1 VRLTPGI
8 EFAGLTKQYGSK
20 TAVSDL
26 SLTLRAGEVFCLLG
40 PNGAGKTTTLQTVV
54 GLRMPTA
61 GDVRVNGVSVHS
73 PEIYRARRTVG
84 YVADVPDLYD
94 YLTGREMLQFVAELY
109 DLEGDIDARAAAWLA
124 RFELAPDADRL
135 TRTYSLGMRKKVALG
150 AALIY
155 EPQVLVLDEPTG
167 GLDAASARQVKDLM
181 IAARDQGR
189 VVLFTT
195 HVMEIAERLADRI
208 GILHQG
214 RLIAD
219 GAPRDLLE
227 TMGRPGDT
235 LEDLF
240 LRLTTGAVE
249 VPSR

>member
-1 VRLTPGI
+1 MSMTPGI
-8 EFAGLTKQYGSK
+8 EFAGLTKHYGSK

-26 SLTLRAGEVFCLLG
+26 TLTLRGGEIFCLLG
-40 PNGAGKTTTLQTVV
+40 PNGAGKTTALHTIV
-54 GLRMPTA
+54 GLKMPSA

-73 PEIYRARRTVG
+73 PAIYRARRAVG

-109 DLEGDIDARAAAWLA
+109 EIRGDVEAEVDTWLT
-124 RFELAPDADRL
+124 RFELALDADKL
-135 TRTYSLGMRKKVALG
+135 TRTYSLGMRKKVAL
-150 AALIY
+150 ASALIY

-167 GLDAASARQVKDLM
+167 GLDAASARQMKDLI

-208 GILHQG
+208 GILHKG
-214 RLIAD
+214 RLIAQ
-219 GAPRDLLE
+219 GAPRNLLTE
-227 TMGRPGDT
+227 MGRPGDT

-240 LRLTTGAVE
+240 LRLTSAAAE
-249 VPSR
+249 APSG